1 MKKLWQRF
9 SHLFSNNVLLFTLIS
24 IFLGLFIGAIILLA
38 AGFNP
43 LLAYSTI
50 LTGIFGRWKY
60 ISYTIIRATPL
71 ILTGLSITFAFRTGL
86 FNIGAEGQFIIGAVT
101 AAAAGYFFHLPWFI
115 HIPVVILLAMITSGI
130 WGGIAGFLKAK
141 FGVNEVISTIMLNWV
156 ALNLLNMLVYTKGFQ
171 KPGNETS
178 YDIHSSAIITL
189 LNDWKLSSAGR
200 AWLADHPI
208 LSDVLKTPINFGF
221 IIAIIAAFLVW
232 FILKHTTLGY
242 KLRAVGLNIHAAK
255 YGGINVNKNMIISMT
270 IAGALA
276 GLAGAVQVMGVSH
289 NVSLLAAMEGYGF
302 DGIAVSLIGSNTA
315 IGCVLSGLLF
325 GALKYGGQ
333 KIQPIMGA
341 PSEIVSIVIGVIVF
355 FIAMPRLIA
364 LLIKIFNKKD
374 KSDVR

>member
-1 MKKLWQRF
+1 MKNKWQKF
-9 SHLFSNNVLLFTLIS
+9 SQLFSNNTLLFTLVS
-24 IFLGLFIGAIILLA
+24 IFLGLLIGAIILLA

-50 LTGIFGRWKY
+50 ITGIFGRWKY
-60 ISYTIIRATPL
+60 ISYTIIKATPL

-86 FNIGAEGQFIIGAVT
+86 FNIGAEGQFIIGSVT

-115 HIPVVILLAMITSGI
+115 HIPVVLFLAMLASGM
-130 WGGIAGFLKAK
+130 WGGVAGFLKAK
-141 FGVNEVISTIMLNWV
+141 FGVNEVISTIMLNWI
-156 ALNLLNMLVYTKGFQ
+156 ALYLQNLLVYTKGFQ
-171 KPGNETS
+171 KPGGETS
-178 YDIHSSAIITL
+178 YDVQPSAIITV
-189 LNDWKLSSAGR
+189 LNNWKLSPEGR
-200 AWLADHPI
+200 LWLSDHPI
-208 LSDVLKTPINFGF
+208 LSDILKTPINFGF
-221 IIAIIAAFLVW
+221 IFALIAAFLVW

-242 KLRAVGLNIHAAK
+242 KLRAVGLNKHAAK

-276 GLAGAVQVMGVSH
+276 GLAGAVQVMGVAH

-315 IGCVLSGLLF
+315 IGCVFSGILF

-341 PSEIVSIVIGVIVF
+341 PSEIVNIVIGIIVF
-355 FIAMPRLIA
+355 FIAIPRLIA

-374 KSDVR
+374 KKDVR